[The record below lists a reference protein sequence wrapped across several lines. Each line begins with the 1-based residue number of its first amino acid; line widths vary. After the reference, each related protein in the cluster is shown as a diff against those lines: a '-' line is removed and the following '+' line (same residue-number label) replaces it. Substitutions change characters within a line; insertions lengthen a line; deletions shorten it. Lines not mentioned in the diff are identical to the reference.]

1 MQQDTFKGDVY
12 SPWTQN
18 LYTYTSNNPVNYI
31 DPTGYSKEQWALAE
45 GMKYAMGEA
54 KKQTNIF
61 AALNT
66 FMTSIPKGYNDAL
79 KRADA
84 REKELRKEL
93 AGQVGKR
100 NTNKDE
106 LARSSYKILMELT
119 LLTDVEVA
127 LDGRFIDGAY
137 EWIGY
142 TISDN
147 SATVDCGYQS
157 GPGAITLHSHTYL
170 ESGAIAVL
178 DEMHVLHSKKDFDK
192 FGLSSS
198 QVETSYVTALG
209 GLEKFDA
216 VKHKG
221 TNAFKGQMEKI
232 EKGIENPEDNK
243 KFVETLVKIEAVY

>member
-1 MQQDTFKGDVY
+1 MQWEKKNRQTF
-12 SPWTQN
+12 
-18 LYTYTSNNPVNYI
+18 
-31 DPTGYSKEQWALAE
+31 
-45 GMKYAMGEA
+45 
-54 KKQTNIF
+54 F

-84 REKELRKEL
+84 REKELRKKEL

-147 SATVDCGYQS
+147 SATVDWLPKRPGGY
-157 GPGAITLHSHTYL
+157 
-170 ESGAIAVL
+170 
-178 DEMHVLHSKKDFDK
+178 
-192 FGLSSS
+192 
-198 QVETSYVTALG
+198 
-209 GLEKFDA
+209 
-216 VKHKG
+216 
-221 TNAFKGQMEKI
+221 
-232 EKGIENPEDNK
+232 
-243 KFVETLVKIEAVY
+243 

>member
-1 MQQDTFKGDVY
+1 
-12 SPWTQN
+12 
-18 LYTYTSNNPVNYI
+18 
-31 DPTGYSKEQWALAE
+31 
-45 GMKYAMGEA
+45 MGEA

-221 TNAFKGQMEKI
+221 TNAFKGQMEK
-232 EKGIENPEDNK
+232 
-243 KFVETLVKIEAVY
+243 